1 MKCLRFVHILARPP
15 PPKNKT
21 ASGSPFVMPVTA
33 GYPYPLTNAGVAELA
48 YALDLGS
55 SLGCPVG
62 RSTSHCEFKP
72 RRPHHS
78 CSTTKVLRQ

>member
-15 PPKNKT
+15 PLQNKS
-21 ASGSPFVMPVTA
+21 ASGSPFVTPVTA
-33 GYPYPLTNAGVAELA
+33 GYPLTGAGVAELA

-72 RRPHHS
+72 RRPHHHS
-78 CSTTKVLRQ
+78 FNTRQF